1 MNKQCTY
8 LSNDCTRRGKD
19 IWDSY
24 QVMEVIDKKKEAPTD
39 CAMHI
44 VCVCCQQLFMCI
56 FGLFLFLVGVTLGN
70 IMHWGFFPCWIYTCT
85 RAIHLLEKI
94 ICKRIYLYNYT
105 KSITFI
111 FSDNLGVFDT

>member
-24 QVMEVIDKKKEAPTD
+24 QVMEVIDKKKKPLLTVP
-39 CAMHI
+39 CTY
-44 VCVCCQQLFMCI
+44 CVYVVNSCLCVSFVYLFT
-56 FGLFLFLVGVTLGN
+56 LFLFLVGVTLGN
-70 IMHWGFFPCWIYTCT
+70 IMHWCFLCWIYTCT

-94 ICKRIYLYNYT
+94 ICKQMYLYIQ
-105 KSITFI
+105 K
-111 FSDNLGVFDT
+111 V

>member
-24 QVMEVIDKKKEAPTD
+24 QVMEVIDKKKEATSD

-56 FGLFLFLVGVTLGN
+56 FCLFVYFVSFFGGSNLRKYYALAFFLLA
-70 IMHWGFFPCWIYTCT
+70 IYM
-85 RAIHLLEKI
+85 HLLEKI
-94 ICKRIYLYNYT
+94 ICKRIYVYIQ
-105 KSITFI
+105 K
-111 FSDNLGVFDT
+111 V

>member
-24 QVMEVIDKKKEAPTD
+24 QVMEVIDKKKKPLLTVP
-39 CAMHI
+39 CTCI

-56 FGLFLFLVGVTLGN
+56 FCLFVYFVSFFGGSNLRKYYALTFFLLA
-70 IMHWGFFPCWIYTCT
+70 IYMYKSDPF
-85 RAIHLLEKI
+85 AGKKSSANEFIYIYKVYYIHSL
-94 ICKRIYLYNYT
+94 C
-105 KSITFI
+105 
-111 FSDNLGVFDT
+111 